1 MATYQSPL
9 AVIVKGALA
18 GAAGTAVMGAFME
31 RAPHILESFGIRLP
45 ADRPGPTASDAPTEA
60 IAERV
65 AEGVAKHP
73 LDDRAKATAGQAV
86 HWTYGAAWGA
96 FFGVM
101 QSTLKLPHLVHGTIF
116 GALVG
121 VVADTLMPAMRLQ
134 RDPRTNPAPT
144 NVMHMVSHIVFG
156 WTTAFVYAALNL
168 GRRG

>member
-9 AVIVKGALA
+9 TVIVKGALA

-31 RAPHILESFGIRLP
+31 RAPQILERIGIQLP
-45 ADRPGPTASDAPTEA
+45 AERPGPTAPDPPTTA

-65 AEGVAKHP
+65 AKGVAKQP
-73 LDDRAKATAGQAV
+73 LDAETKATAGQAV

-121 VVADTLMPAMRLQ
+121 VVADTLLPAMRLQ

-144 NVMHMVSHIVFG
+144 NVMHMASHLVFG
-156 WTTAFVYAALNL
+156 WTTAIVYGMLNL

>member
-1 MATYQSPL
+1 MGTHQAPL

-18 GAAGTAVMGAFME
+18 GAAGTAVMSAFME
-31 RAPHILESFGIRLP
+31 RAPKLLENLGVQLP
-45 ADRPGPTASDAPTEA
+45 AERPGPTAPDSPNEA
-60 IAERV
+60 VAQRV
-65 AEGVAKHP
+65 ASGVVRQP
-73 LDDRAKATAGQAV
+73 LDAEEKPTAGEAV

-116 GALVG
+116 GVLVG
-121 VVADTLMPAMRLQ
+121 VVADTLLPAMRLQ

-144 NVMHMVSHIVFG
+144 NLMHMGAHVVYGIA
-156 WTTAFVYAALNL
+156 TAAVYGILNF